1 MEAEAED
8 GGEFV
13 EKDPSGR
20 YGRYDEV
27 LGEGAFKTVYK
38 AFDEIQGIEVAWN
51 RVDVEHFSES
61 PALLRR
67 LYEEVNVLRSVKHG
81 NIIRFYHSWVDE
93 ETRTINIITELFT
106 SGNLRQYRKKH
117 KHVDMKAIKNWGR
130 QILQGIQYL
139 HGHDPPIIHRDL
151 KCENIFVNG
160 YDGHVKIGDLGLA
173 IVMQQ
178 PTAHS
183 VIGTP
188 EFMAP
193 ELYEEDYNELVD
205 VYSFGMCMLEMITL
219 ECPYGECKNSAQIY
233 KKVLS
238 GVKPL
243 SLGKVK
249 DPDVKQ
255 FIEKCL
261 LPATSRPS
269 AAELLRDPFLA
280 IVDSK
285 ALKKPETV
293 PKSLCPSNEG
303 GRGTAPSS
311 GFELRI
317 SSGCNEF
324 RLAGERSDE
333 ASISLTLHIV
343 VPEGKANK
351 IQFAF
356 YLDSDT
362 VVSVAQ
368 EMMEQLDLPKEDA
381 DVVAELMD
389 RLIVKMVPGWKACA
403 SEQRQE
409 QVPQPLAS
417 LNSQILKCSFDL
429 LSPREE
435 IVENNRKKWMG
446 KKGIPVI

>member
-1 MEAEAED
+1 MEAED
-8 GGEFV
+8 GEFV

-51 RVDVEHFSES
+51 RVDVEHFAES

-81 NIIRFYHSWVDE
+81 NIIRFCNSWVDE
-93 ETRTINIITELFT
+93 EKRTINIITELFT

-130 QILQGIQYL
+130 QILQGIHYL
-139 HGHDPPIIHRDL
+139 HGHEPAIIHRDL

-205 VYSFGMCMLEMITL
+205 IYSFGMCMLEMITL

-238 GVKPL
+238 GIKPV

-249 DPDVKQ
+249 DPDAKQ

-261 LPATSRPS
+261 LPASLRPS

-285 ALKKPETV
+285 ASKPETV

-303 GRGTAPSS
+303 GRGTAPSM

-317 SSGCNEF
+317 STGCNEF
-324 RLAGERSDE
+324 RLAGEKSDE

-343 VPEGKANK
+343 GPAGKANK

-362 VVSVAQ
+362 VISVAR
-368 EMMEQLDLPKEDA
+368 EMMEQLDLSREDA
-381 DVVAELMD
+381 DVVAGLMD
-389 RLIVKMVPGWKACA
+389 RLILKMVPSWKARVCD
-403 SEQRQE
+403 QPQE
-409 QVPQPLAS
+409 QVPQLFATA
-417 LNSQILKCSFDL
+417 NSQTQIYKCSFDL
-429 LSPREE
+429 LSLREEE
-435 IVENNRKKWMG
+435 IVENNGKKWMG